1 MSGCSSGRAPD
12 VRPRSR
18 WLAALAAVVA
28 LAGCGG
34 GEDVAAQNR
43 AAAPAAPARTDGL
56 AEATFAGGCFWCM
69 EPPYDELEGVKET
82 ISGYTGGR
90 TPNPTYEQVSA
101 GGTGHAEVVRV
112 VYDPAVVSYERLV
125 DVFWQNIDPFA
136 RNRQFCDS
144 GDQYRSAIFYH
155 DDEQRRIAEQTK
167 QAHEQRF
174 GREIATEIVPAGEFT
189 RAEEYHQDYY
199 TKNPV
204 RYKFYRWNCGRDAR
218 LKEVWGG

>member
-1 MSGCSSGRAPD
+1 VGVG
-12 VRPRSR
+12 SR
-18 WLAALAAVVA
+18 FLGSAAALLT

-34 GEDVAAQNR
+34 GDDVAAQAT
-43 AAAPAAPARTDGL
+43 AAAPPPQAAARADGL

-82 ISGYTGGR
+82 IAGYTGGR
-90 TPNPTYEQVSA
+90 TANPTYDEVSK
-101 GGTGHAEVVRV
+101 GGTGHAEVVRI
-112 VYDPAVVSYERLV
+112 VYDPAVVSYEALV
-125 DVFWQNIDPFA
+125 EVFWRNIDPFA
-136 RNRQFCDS
+136 VNRQFCDA

-155 DDEQRRIAEQTK
+155 DSTQQRVAEATK
-167 QAHEQRF
+167 RAHEERF
-174 GREIATEIVPAGEFT
+174 RRPVATQVAPVAAFT

-218 LKEVWGG
+218 LREVWGG